1 MLSSVDQLIQI
12 KDDCIDIQHTSTSAN
27 KHKSSIAMRMEADL
41 EAEYEDDLFAKIKS
55 LAKTQSE
62 KNKAQV
68 KQFRYRGY
76 LRNTGGKSMQRT

>member
-1 MLSSVDQLIQI
+1 
-12 KDDCIDIQHTSTSAN
+12 
-27 KHKSSIAMRMEADL
+27 MRMEADL

-76 LRNTGGKSMQRT
+76 HRSTGAKSMQRT